1 MSCGCGR
8 VVDAA
13 TQVSRS
19 AAWYA
24 TPVCRGRAAWRRKV
38 YIVYDAQIFED
49 LGYENRPICLVGAD
63 MFAERSVIFDF
74 AHETLYIG
82 PQR

>member
-1 MSCGCGR
+1 MTDR
-8 VVDAA
+8 V
-13 TQVSRS
+13 R
-19 AAWYA
+19 
-24 TPVCRGRAAWRRKV
+24 PVRIETVRAGRAAWRRKV